1 MTEGVTE
8 KANKSPLLDLGL
20 STKAYMLVNP
30 HIDRLKCDGEG
41 DSNIAEIL

>member
-1 MTEGVTE
+1 MTKE
-8 KANKSPLLDLGL
+8 ANKSPLLDSGL
-20 STKAYMLVNP
+20 STKAYMLGNP